1 MIRLILLMVGFSFCF
16 LAKGQVLQ
24 GQDSTYLNRFHTEL
38 KTTPEQKNRVDS
50 IYVAAA
56 TKLAIIDTETAAI
69 QQSDLSEELI
79 NAKVFQAN
87 QDKKNIREVRDLE
100 IALLLTPEQ
109 RVVYEEKIKIKKP
122 NVLHFG
128 MNHDRANCNVCK

>member
-1 MIRLILLMVGFSFCF
+1 MVTVSISCF
-16 LAKGQVLQ
+16 AKGQILQ
-24 GQDSTYLNRFHTEL
+24 AQDSTYLNRFHTEL
-38 KTTPEQKNRVDS
+38 KTSPEQKIKVDS

-56 TKLAIIDTETAAI
+56 TKLSIIDTETAAI
-69 QQSDLSEELI
+69 QQSDLSEEEI

>member
-1 MIRLILLMVGFSFCF
+1 MAVSISWFANGQILQ
-16 LAKGQVLQ
+16 A
-24 GQDSTYLNRFHTEL
+24 QDSTYLNRFHTEL
-38 KTTPEQKNRVDS
+38 STSPEQKAKVDS

-56 TKLAIIDTETAAI
+56 TKLSIIDTETAAI
-69 QQSDLSEELI
+69 QQSDLSEEEI